1 MYSVELLKT
10 ARKALLR
17 LPRNERQRIQ
27 DALEYLAIDP
37 RQPELDVKPLTNSQA
52 WHLRV
57 GNWRIIYEIHDQQ
70 LLVQVIRL
78 GSRGEI
84 YK

>member
-1 MYSVELLKT
+1 MRHT
-10 ARKALLR
+10 
-17 LPRNERQRIQ
+17 
-27 DALEYLAIDP
+27 
-37 RQPELDVKPLTNSQA
+37 
-52 WHLRV
+52 